1 MYAFTN
7 LKNYTKV
14 SNSVYFKQQNT
25 RKIKHITYL
34 HLKGA
39 WIRGIRFGKNTK
51 SRYLNP
57 VLVPNVIEDGS
68 QLSLGVSKNDE
79 QKEWMQEERQVG
91 CFLPFIS
98 PLLSWKWC
106 MGTCNT
112 AWCFVPSGTDWL
124 FVKLISDKV
133 GERFIQTRW
142 VLGWNKIVLLYSHF
156 IKRSAIYF

>member
-7 LKNYTKV
+7 LNNYTEV
-14 SNSVYFKQQNT
+14 SNTVYFKQQKT

-98 PLLSWKWC
+98 PLPSWKWC
-106 MGTCNT
+106 LGTCNT
-112 AWCFVPSGTDWL
+112 AWCSSSCLVEPTGSL
-124 FVKLISDKV
+124 SNLSV
-133 GERFIQTRW
+133 TRLVSASSKHAEFW
-142 VLGWNKIVLLYSHF
+142 V
-156 IKRSAIYF
+156 